1 MIKEGGVTRVY
12 NFKKDTLDRVLKHI
26 IDGEKI
32 QKESIS
38 IINTKGIEVKFDK
51 FVSKGLILGIVPI
64 DEISEK
70 YYISTRMN
78 ELVFCKDSILQKSC
92 FSIISDTDII
102 DTDTLC
108 RSINKEI
115 KNKQLD
121 DFYEEVKL
129 KINTFNYLELHELLL
144 YKLKL
149 NERDTKTLDMYLNMN

>member
-1 MIKEGGVTRVY
+1 MH

-26 IDGEKI
+26 IEGDKI
-32 QKESIS
+32 QKEVIS

-51 FVSKGLILGIVPI
+51 FVSKGLILGIIPI
-64 DEISEK
+64 DEMSEK
-70 YYISTRMN
+70 YYINTKMN
-78 ELVFCKDSILQKSC
+78 ELIFCKDSIFNKSC
-92 FSIISDTDII
+92 FSVISDTDII
-102 DTDTLC
+102 DTDILY
-108 RSINKEI
+108 RSIKKEI

>member
-1 MIKEGGVTRVY
+1 MH

-108 RSINKEI
+108 RSIKKEI

>member
-1 MIKEGGVTRVY
+1 MY

>member
-26 IDGEKI
+26 IEGDKI
-32 QKESIS
+32 QKEVIS

-51 FVSKGLILGIVPI
+51 FVSKGLILGIIPI
-64 DEISEK
+64 DEMSEK
-70 YYISTRMN
+70 YYINTKMN
-78 ELVFCKDSILQKSC
+78 ELIFCKDSIFNKSC
-92 FSIISDTDII
+92 FSVISDTDII
-102 DTDTLC
+102 DTDILY
-108 RSINKEI
+108 RSIKKEI

>member
-1 MIKEGGVTRVY
+1 MY

-129 KINTFNYLELHELLL
+129 KINTFNYLELHELFL
-144 YKLKL
+144 YKLKS
-149 NERDTKTLDMYLNMN
+149 NERNTKTLNMYLSMN

>member
-1 MIKEGGVTRVY
+1 MY

-26 IDGEKI
+26 IEGDKI
-32 QKESIS
+32 QKEVIS

-51 FVSKGLILGIVPI
+51 FVSKGLILGIIPI
-64 DEISEK
+64 DEMSEK
-70 YYISTRMN
+70 YYINTKMN
-78 ELVFCKDSILQKSC
+78 ELIFCKDSIFNKSC
-92 FSIISDTDII
+92 FSVISDTDII
-102 DTDTLC
+102 DTDILY
-108 RSINKEI
+108 RSIKKEI

>member
-1 MIKEGGVTRVY
+1 MY

-102 DTDTLC
+102 DTDILY
-108 RSINKEI
+108 RSIKKEI

>member
-1 MIKEGGVTRVY
+1 MY

-129 KINTFNYLELHELLL
+129 KINTFNYLELHELFL

-149 NERDTKTLDMYLNMN
+149 NERNTKTLNMYLSMN

>member
-1 MIKEGGVTRVY
+1 MY

-51 FVSKGLILGIVPI
+51 FVSKGLIIGIVPI

-108 RSINKEI
+108 RSIKKEI

-129 KINTFNYLELHELLL
+129 KINTFNYLELHELFL

-149 NERDTKTLDMYLNMN
+149 NERNTKTLNMYLSMN

>member
-1 MIKEGGVTRVY
+1 MH

-26 IDGEKI
+26 IDGEKV

-51 FVSKGLILGIVPI
+51 FVSKGLILGIVPM

-70 YYISTRMN
+70 YYINTRMN
-78 ELVFCKDSILQKSC
+78 ELVLRKNDIFNKSC
-92 FSIISDTDII
+92 FSVISDTDII
-102 DTDTLC
+102 DTDTLY
-108 RSINKEI
+108 RSIKKEI

-121 DFYEEVKL
+121 DFYEEMKL
-129 KINTFNYLELHELLL
+129 KINTFNYLELHELFL

-149 NERDTKTLDMYLNMN
+149 NERNIKTLGMYLSMN

>member
-1 MIKEGGVTRVY
+1 MH

-26 IDGEKI
+26 IDGEKV

-51 FVSKGLILGIVPI
+51 FVSKGLILGIVPM

-70 YYISTRMN
+70 YYINTRMN
-78 ELVFCKDSILQKSC
+78 ELVLRKNDIFNKSC
-92 FSIISDTDII
+92 FSVISDTDII
-102 DTDTLC
+102 DTDTLY
-108 RSINKEI
+108 RSIKKEI

-121 DFYEEVKL
+121 DFYEEMKL
-129 KINTFNYLELHELLL
+129 KINTFNYLELHELFL

-149 NERDTKTLDMYLNMN
+149 NERNIKTLDMYLSMN

>member
-1 MIKEGGVTRVY
+1 MY

-108 RSINKEI
+108 RSIKKEI

>member
-1 MIKEGGVTRVY
+1 MY
-12 NFKKDTLDRVLKHI
+12 NFKKDTLDRVLKHV
-26 IDGEKI
+26 IDGEKV

-108 RSINKEI
+108 RSIKKEI

-129 KINTFNYLELHELLL
+129 KINTFNYLELHELFL

-149 NERDTKTLDMYLNMN
+149 NERNTKTLNIYLSMN

>member
-1 MIKEGGVTRVY
+1 MY

-26 IDGEKI
+26 IEGDKI
-32 QKESIS
+32 QKEVIS

-51 FVSKGLILGIVPI
+51 FVSKGLILGIIPI
-64 DEISEK
+64 DEMSEK
-70 YYISTRMN
+70 YYINTKMN
-78 ELVFCKDSILQKSC
+78 ELIFCKDSIFNKSC
-92 FSIISDTDII
+92 FSVISDTDII
-102 DTDTLC
+102 DTDILY
-108 RSINKEI
+108 RSIKKEI

-129 KINTFNYLELHELLL
+129 KINTFNYLELHELFL

>member
-1 MIKEGGVTRVY
+1 MY

-51 FVSKGLILGIVPI
+51 FVSKGLILGIIPI
-64 DEISEK
+64 DEMSEK
-70 YYISTRMN
+70 YYINTKMN
-78 ELVFCKDSILQKSC
+78 ELIFCKDSIFNKSC
-92 FSIISDTDII
+92 FSVISDTDII
-102 DTDTLC
+102 DTDILY
-108 RSINKEI
+108 RSIKKEI